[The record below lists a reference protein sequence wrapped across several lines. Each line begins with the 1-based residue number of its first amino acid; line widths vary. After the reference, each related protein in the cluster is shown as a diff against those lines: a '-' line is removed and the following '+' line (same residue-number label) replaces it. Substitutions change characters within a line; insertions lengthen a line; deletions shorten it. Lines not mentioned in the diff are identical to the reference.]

1 MNALLQCRV
10 TMARIKQILNERR
23 IAYEQAHALAFERQK
38 SENAQQSI
46 AEQSTHAEEIEERS
60 ARQER
65 IEAGLVG
72 SEHLTTTATIPEQA
86 RVPS

>member
-1 MNALLQCRV
+1 M

-23 IAYEQAHALAFERQK
+23 IAYEQAHALAYERQK
-38 SENAQQSI
+38 VKL
-46 AEQSTHAEEIEERS
+46 AEKLDHANLIKNLEEASS

-72 SEHLTTTATIPEQA
+72 NELTSSTSAAIPEQV
-86 RVPS
+86 RVSS